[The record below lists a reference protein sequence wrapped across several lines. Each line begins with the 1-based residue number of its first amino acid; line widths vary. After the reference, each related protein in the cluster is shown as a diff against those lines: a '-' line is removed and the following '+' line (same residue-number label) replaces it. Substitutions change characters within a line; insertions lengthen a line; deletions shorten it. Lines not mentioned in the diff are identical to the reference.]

1 MTVKEIAELCGV
13 EDRTVRNWCH
23 GERFLKE
30 NFSLR
35 NAIVEK
41 LSNGSP
47 EVPAD
52 FSPEETLAIIRDGG
66 KNETLAALLE
76 ETQNLETA
84 LQSTVGSSLL
94 PLNFKGCTVRTVM
107 IGNMPWFVAKDVC
120 AALELTNPTE
130 ALKALDDDERGSL
143 RISEGTSLKG
153 GNPNMNIINE
163 SGLYTLIMR
172 SNKPEARRFR
182 KWVTSEVLPSIRAT
196 GQYTIPQ
203 LVENRLAAM
212 EKMLV
217 DNAGRGEEIIKELA
231 VMKDQFETMDVLQR
245 DMLFEIQQEIDG
257 LKGVKEV
264 VSDLN
269 AARKEVKEK
278 DRYFQLDEDIAT
290 FFKNHIATDVLP
302 MTCTKVIDLWDLF
315 HYDYDNKYKKAEFL
329 ERFKM
334 LYPQFALFKRKN
346 VYVFEGFLLF
356 DKHGACN

>member
-52 FSPEETLAIIRDGG
+52 FSLEETLAIIRDGG

-76 ETQNLETA
+76 KERNLTTA
-84 LQSTVGSSLL
+84 LQGTVESSLL
-94 PLNFKGCTVRTVM
+94 PLNFKGCAVRTVM

-120 AALELTNPTE
+120 EVLELSDVSMSV
-130 ALKALDDDERGSL
+130 AKLDDGEKLVQKLFVSGQNRD
-143 RISEGTSLKG
+143 
-153 GNPNMNIINE
+153 MIIVNE

-172 SNKPEARRFR
+172 SNKPEAWSFR

-196 GQYTIPQ
+196 GQYTMPQ

-217 DNAGRGEEIIKELA
+217 DNASRGEEIIKELA

-245 DMLFEIQQEIDG
+245 DQLFEIQQEIDG

-315 HYDYDNKYKKAEFL
+315 HYDYDNKYKKAEFGSI
-329 ERFKM
+329 
-334 LYPQFALFKRKN
+334 KRSSN
-346 VYVFEGFLLF
+346 TTTYSS
-356 DKHGACN
+356 A

>member
-52 FSPEETLAIIRDGG
+52 FSLEETLAIIRDGG

-76 ETQNLETA
+76 KERNLTTA
-84 LQSTVGSSLL
+84 LQGTVESSLL
-94 PLNFKGCTVRTVM
+94 PLNFKGCAVRTVM

-120 AALELTNPTE
+120 EVLELSDVSMSV
-130 ALKALDDDERGSL
+130 AKLDDDEKLVQKLFVSGQNRD
-143 RISEGTSLKG
+143 
-153 GNPNMNIINE
+153 MIIVNE

-172 SNKPEARRFR
+172 SNKPEARLFR

-196 GQYTIPQ
+196 GQYTMPQ

-217 DNAGRGEEIIKELA
+217 DNASRGEEIIKELA

-245 DMLFEIQQEIDG
+245 DQLFEIQQEIDG

-334 LYPQFALFKRKN
+334 LYPQFTLFKRKN

>member
-52 FSPEETLAIIRDGG
+52 FSLEETLAIIRDGG

-76 ETQNLETA
+76 KERNLTTA
-84 LQSTVGSSLL
+84 LQGTVESSLL
-94 PLNFKGCTVRTVM
+94 PLNFKGCAVRTVM

-120 AALELTNPTE
+120 EVLELSDVSMSV
-130 ALKALDDDERGSL
+130 AKLDDDEKLVQKLFVSGQNRD
-143 RISEGTSLKG
+143 
-153 GNPNMNIINE
+153 MIIVNE

-172 SNKPEARRFR
+172 SNKPEARSFR

-196 GQYTIPQ
+196 GQYAMPQ

-217 DNAGRGEEIIKELA
+217 DNASRGEEIIKELA

-245 DMLFEIQQEIDG
+245 DQLFEIQQEIDG

-290 FFKNHIATDVLP
+290 FFKNHIATDVVP

-334 LYPQFALFKRKN
+334 LYPQFTLFKRKN

>member
-52 FSPEETLAIIRDGG
+52 FSLEETLAIIRDGG

-76 ETQNLETA
+76 KERDLTTA
-84 LQSTVGSSLL
+84 LQGTVESSLL
-94 PLNFKGCTVRTVM
+94 PLNFKGCAVRTVM

-120 AALELTNPTE
+120 EVLELSDVSMSV
-130 ALKALDDDERGSL
+130 AKLDDGEKLVQKLFVSGQNRD
-143 RISEGTSLKG
+143 
-153 GNPNMNIINE
+153 MIIVNE

-172 SNKPEARRFR
+172 SNKPEAWSFR

-196 GQYTIPQ
+196 GQYTMPQ

-217 DNAGRGEEIIKELA
+217 DNASRGEEIIKELA

-245 DMLFEIQQEIDG
+245 DQLFEIQQEIDG

-334 LYPQFALFKRKN
+334 LYPQFTLFKRKN

>member
-1 MTVKEIAELCGV
+1 MTVKEIAELCGI

-23 GERFLKE
+23 GERFVKD

-52 FSPEETLAIIRDGG
+52 FSLEETLAIIRDGG

-76 ETQNLETA
+76 KERDLTTA
-84 LQSTVGSSLL
+84 LQGTVESSLL
-94 PLNFKGCTVRTVM
+94 PLNFKGCAVRTVM

-120 AALELTNPTE
+120 EVLELSDVSMSV
-130 ALKALDDDERGSL
+130 AKLDDDEKLVQKLFVSGQNRD
-143 RISEGTSLKG
+143 
-153 GNPNMNIINE
+153 MIIVNE

-172 SNKPEARRFR
+172 SNKPEARSFR

-196 GQYTIPQ
+196 GQYTMPQ

-217 DNAGRGEEIIKELA
+217 DNASRGEEIIKELA

-245 DMLFEIQQEIDG
+245 DQLFEIQQEIDG

-315 HYDYDNKYKKAEFL
+315 HYDYDNKYKKAKFL

-334 LYPQFALFKRKN
+334 LYPQFTLFKRKN

>member
-52 FSPEETLAIIRDGG
+52 FSLEETLAIIRDGG

-76 ETQNLETA
+76 KEQNLTTA
-84 LQSTVGSSLL
+84 LQGTVESSLL
-94 PLNFKGCTVRTVM
+94 PLNFKGCAVRTVM

-120 AALELTNPTE
+120 EVLELSDVSMSV
-130 ALKALDDDERGSL
+130 AKLDDDEKLVQKLFVSGQNRD
-143 RISEGTSLKG
+143 
-153 GNPNMNIINE
+153 MIIVNE

-172 SNKPEARRFR
+172 SNKPEARSFR

-196 GQYTIPQ
+196 GQYAMPQ

-217 DNAGRGEEIIKELA
+217 DNASRGEEIIKELA

-245 DMLFEIQQEIDG
+245 DQLFEIQQEIDG

-290 FFKNHIATDVLP
+290 FFKNHIATDVVP

-334 LYPQFALFKRKN
+334 LYPQFTLFKRKN

>member
-41 LSNGSP
+41 LSNGSL

-52 FSPEETLAIIRDGG
+52 FSLEETLAIIRDGG

-76 ETQNLETA
+76 KERNLTTA
-84 LQSTVGSSLL
+84 LQGTVESSLL
-94 PLNFKGCTVRTVM
+94 PLNFKGCAVRTVM

-120 AALELTNPTE
+120 EVLELSDVSMSV
-130 ALKALDDDERGSL
+130 AKLDDGEKLVQKLFVSGQNRD
-143 RISEGTSLKG
+143 
-153 GNPNMNIINE
+153 MIIVNE

-172 SNKPEARRFR
+172 SNKPEAWSFR

-196 GQYTIPQ
+196 GQYTMPQ

-217 DNAGRGEEIIKELA
+217 DNASRGEEIIKELA

-245 DMLFEIQQEIDG
+245 DQLFEIQQEIDG

-334 LYPQFALFKRKN
+334 LYPQFTLFKRKN

>member
-52 FSPEETLAIIRDGG
+52 FSLEETLAIIRDGG

-76 ETQNLETA
+76 KERDLTTA
-84 LQSTVGSSLL
+84 LQGTVESSLL
-94 PLNFKGCTVRTVM
+94 PLNFKGCAVRTVM

-120 AALELTNPTE
+120 EVLELSDVSMSV
-130 ALKALDDDERGSL
+130 AKLDDDEKLVQKLFVSGQNRD
-143 RISEGTSLKG
+143 
-153 GNPNMNIINE
+153 MIIVNE

-172 SNKPEARRFR
+172 SNKPEARSFR

-196 GQYTIPQ
+196 GQYTMPQ
-203 LVENRLAAM
+203 LVENQLAAM

-217 DNAGRGEEIIKELA
+217 DNASRGEEIIKELA

-245 DMLFEIQQEIDG
+245 DQLFEIQQEIDG

-334 LYPQFALFKRKN
+334 LYPQFTLFKRKN

>member
-1 MTVKEIAELCGV
+1 MTVKEISELCGV

-52 FSPEETLAIIRDGG
+52 FSLEETLSIIRDGG

-76 ETQNLETA
+76 KERNLTTA
-84 LQSTVGSSLL
+84 LQGTVESSLL
-94 PLNFKGCTVRTVM
+94 PLNFKGCAVRTVM

-120 AALELTNPTE
+120 EVLELSDVSMSV
-130 ALKALDDDERGSL
+130 AKLDDDEKLVQKLFVSGQNRD
-143 RISEGTSLKG
+143 
-153 GNPNMNIINE
+153 MIIVNE

-172 SNKPEARRFR
+172 SNKPEAWSFR

-196 GQYTIPQ
+196 GQYTMPQ

-217 DNAGRGEEIIKELA
+217 DNASRGEEIIKELA

-334 LYPQFALFKRKN
+334 LYPQFTLFKRKN

>member
-52 FSPEETLAIIRDGG
+52 FSLEETLAIIRDGG

-76 ETQNLETA
+76 KERNLTTA
-84 LQSTVGSSLL
+84 LQGTVESSLL
-94 PLNFKGCTVRTVM
+94 PLNFKGCAVRTVM

-120 AALELTNPTE
+120 EVLELSDVSMSV
-130 ALKALDDDERGSL
+130 AKLDDGEKLVQKLFVSGQNRD
-143 RISEGTSLKG
+143 
-153 GNPNMNIINE
+153 MIIVNE

-172 SNKPEARRFR
+172 SNKPEAWSFR

-196 GQYTIPQ
+196 GQYTMPQ

-217 DNAGRGEEIIKELA
+217 DNASRGEEIIKELA

-245 DMLFEIQQEIDG
+245 DQLFEIQQEIDG

-334 LYPQFALFKRKN
+334 LYPQFTLFKGKN
-346 VYVFEGFLLF
+346 VYLF
-356 DKHGACN
+356 QQINDSQRL

>member
-47 EVPAD
+47 EVPSD
-52 FSPEETLAIIRDGG
+52 FSLEETLAIIRDGG
-66 KNETLAALLE
+66 K
-76 ETQNLETA
+76 
-84 LQSTVGSSLL
+84 SSLL
-94 PLNFKGCTVRTVM
+94 PLNFKGCAVRTVM

-120 AALELTNPTE
+120 EVLELSDVSMSV
-130 ALKALDDDERGSL
+130 AKLDDDEKLVQKLFVSGQNRD
-143 RISEGTSLKG
+143 
-153 GNPNMNIINE
+153 MIIVNE

-172 SNKPEARRFR
+172 SNKPEARSFR

-196 GQYTIPQ
+196 GQYTMPQ
-203 LVENRLAAM
+203 VVENRLAAM

-217 DNAGRGEEIIKELA
+217 DNASRGEEIIKELA

-245 DMLFEIQQEIDG
+245 DQLFEIQQEIDG

-334 LYPQFALFKRKN
+334 LYPQFTLFKRKN

>member
-1 MTVKEIAELCGV
+1 MLEKE
-13 EDRTVRNWCH
+13 RN
-23 GERFLKE
+23 L
-30 NFSLR
+30 
-35 NAIVEK
+35 
-41 LSNGSP
+41 
-47 EVPAD
+47 
-52 FSPEETLAIIRDGG
+52 T
-66 KNETLAALLE
+66 
-76 ETQNLETA
+76 TA
-84 LQSTVGSSLL
+84 LQGTVESSLL
-94 PLNFKGCTVRTVM
+94 PLNFKGCAVRTVM

-120 AALELTNPTE
+120 EVLELSDVSMSV
-130 ALKALDDDERGSL
+130 AKLDDDEKLVQKLFVSGQNRD
-143 RISEGTSLKG
+143 
-153 GNPNMNIINE
+153 MIIVNE

-172 SNKPEARRFR
+172 SNKPEARSFR

-196 GQYTIPQ
+196 GQYTMPQ

-217 DNAGRGEEIIKELA
+217 DNASRGEEIIKELA

-245 DMLFEIQQEIDG
+245 DQLFEIQQEIDG

-269 AARKEVKEK
+269 AARKGVKEK
-278 DRYFQLDEDIAT
+278 DRYFQLDEDITT

-334 LYPQFALFKRKN
+334 LYPQFTLFKRKN

>member
-52 FSPEETLAIIRDGG
+52 FSLEETLAIIRDGG

-76 ETQNLETA
+76 KEQNLTTT
-84 LQSTVGSSLL
+84 LQSTVESSLL
-94 PLNFKGCTVRTVM
+94 PLNFKGCAVRTVM

-120 AALELTNPTE
+120 EVLELSDVSMSV
-130 ALKALDDDERGSL
+130 AKLDDDEKLVQKLFVSGQNRD
-143 RISEGTSLKG
+143 
-153 GNPNMNIINE
+153 MIIVNE

-172 SNKPEARRFR
+172 SNKPEARLFR

-196 GQYTIPQ
+196 GQYTMPQ

-217 DNAGRGEEIIKELA
+217 DNASRGEEIIKELA

-245 DMLFEIQQEIDG
+245 DQLFEIQQEIDG

-334 LYPQFALFKRKN
+334 LYPQFTLFKRKN

>member
-52 FSPEETLAIIRDGG
+52 FSLEETLAIIRDGG

-76 ETQNLETA
+76 KERDLTTA
-84 LQSTVGSSLL
+84 LQGTVESSLL
-94 PLNFKGCTVRTVM
+94 PLNFKGCAVRTVM

-120 AALELTNPTE
+120 EVLELSDVSMSV
-130 ALKALDDDERGSL
+130 AKLDDDEKLVQKLFVSGQNRD
-143 RISEGTSLKG
+143 
-153 GNPNMNIINE
+153 MIIVNE

-172 SNKPEARRFR
+172 SNKPEARSFR

-196 GQYTIPQ
+196 GQYTMPQ

-217 DNAGRGEEIIKELA
+217 DNASRGEEIIKELA

-245 DMLFEIQQEIDG
+245 DQLFEIQQEIDG

-315 HYDYDNKYKKAEFL
+315 HYDYDNKYKKAKFL

-334 LYPQFALFKRKN
+334 LYPQFTLFKRKN

>member
-52 FSPEETLAIIRDGG
+52 FSLEETLAIIRDGG

-76 ETQNLETA
+76 KEQNLTTT
-84 LQSTVGSSLL
+84 LQSTVESSLL
-94 PLNFKGCTVRTVM
+94 SLNFKGCAVRTVM

-120 AALELTNPTE
+120 EVLELSDVN
-130 ALKALDDDERGSL
+130 KAVSKLDEDEKLIRKLFVSGQN
-143 RISEGTSLKG
+143 RD
-153 GNPNMNIINE
+153 MIIVNE

-172 SNKPEARRFR
+172 SNKPEARLFR

-196 GQYTIPQ
+196 GQYTMPQ

-217 DNAGRGEEIIKELA
+217 DNASRGEEIIKELA

-245 DMLFEIQQEIDG
+245 DQLFEIQQEIDG

-334 LYPQFALFKRKN
+334 LYPQFTLFKRKN

>member
-47 EVPAD
+47 EVPSD
-52 FSPEETLAIIRDGG
+52 FLLEETLAIIRDGG

-76 ETQNLETA
+76 KERDLTTA
-84 LQSTVGSSLL
+84 LQGTVESSLL
-94 PLNFKGCTVRTVM
+94 PLNFKGCAVRTVM

-120 AALELTNPTE
+120 EVLELSDVSMSV
-130 ALKALDDDERGSL
+130 AKLDDDEKLVQKLFVSGQNRD
-143 RISEGTSLKG
+143 
-153 GNPNMNIINE
+153 MIIVNE

-172 SNKPEARRFR
+172 SNKPEARSFR

-196 GQYTIPQ
+196 GQYTMPQ
-203 LVENRLAAM
+203 LVENQLAAM

-217 DNAGRGEEIIKELA
+217 DNASRGEEIIKELA

-245 DMLFEIQQEIDG
+245 DQLFEIQQEIDG

-302 MTCTKVIDLWDLF
+302 MACTKVIDLWDLF

-334 LYPQFALFKRKN
+334 LYPQFTLFKRKN

>member
-41 LSNGSP
+41 LSNGSL

-52 FSPEETLAIIRDGG
+52 FSLEETLAIIRDGG

-76 ETQNLETA
+76 KERNLTTA
-84 LQSTVGSSLL
+84 LQGTVESSLL
-94 PLNFKGCTVRTVM
+94 PLNFKGCAVRTVM

-120 AALELTNPTE
+120 EVLELSDVSMSV
-130 ALKALDDDERGSL
+130 AKLDDDEKLVQKLFVSGQNRD
-143 RISEGTSLKG
+143 
-153 GNPNMNIINE
+153 MIIVNE

-172 SNKPEARRFR
+172 SNKPEARSFR

-196 GQYTIPQ
+196 GQYTMPQ

-217 DNAGRGEEIIKELA
+217 DNASRGEEIIKELA

-245 DMLFEIQQEIDG
+245 DQLFEIQQEIDG

-278 DRYFQLDEDIAT
+278 DRYFQLDEDITT

-334 LYPQFALFKRKN
+334 LYPQFTLFKRKN

>member
-47 EVPAD
+47 EVPSD
-52 FSPEETLAIIRDGG
+52 FSLEETLAIIRDGG

-76 ETQNLETA
+76 KERNLTTA
-84 LQSTVGSSLL
+84 LQGTVESSLL
-94 PLNFKGCTVRTVM
+94 PLNFKGCAVRTVM

-120 AALELTNPTE
+120 EVLELSDVSMSV
-130 ALKALDDDERGSL
+130 AKLDDDEKLVQKLFVSGQNRD
-143 RISEGTSLKG
+143 
-153 GNPNMNIINE
+153 MIIVNE

-172 SNKPEARRFR
+172 SNKPEARLFR

-196 GQYTIPQ
+196 GQYTMPQ

-217 DNAGRGEEIIKELA
+217 DNASRGEEIIKELA
-231 VMKDQFETMDVLQR
+231 VMKDQFETMGVLQR
-245 DMLFEIQQEIDG
+245 DQLFEIQQEIDG

-334 LYPQFALFKRKN
+334 LYPQFTLFKRKN

>member
-52 FSPEETLAIIRDGG
+52 FSLEETLAIIRDGG

-76 ETQNLETA
+76 KERDLTTA
-84 LQSTVGSSLL
+84 MQGTVESSLL
-94 PLNFKGCTVRTVM
+94 PLNFKGCAVRTVM

-120 AALELTNPTE
+120 EVLELSDVSMSV
-130 ALKALDDDERGSL
+130 AKLDDGEKLVQKLFVSGQNRD
-143 RISEGTSLKG
+143 
-153 GNPNMNIINE
+153 MIIVNE

-172 SNKPEARRFR
+172 SNKPEAWSFR

-196 GQYTIPQ
+196 GQYTMPQ

-217 DNAGRGEEIIKELA
+217 DNASRGEEIIKELA

-245 DMLFEIQQEIDG
+245 DQLFEIQQEIDG

-334 LYPQFALFKRKN
+334 LYPQFTLFKRKN

>member
-41 LSNGSP
+41 LSSGSP

-52 FSPEETLAIIRDGG
+52 FSLEETLAIIRDGG
-66 KNETLAALLE
+66 KNETVAALLE
-76 ETQNLETA
+76 KERDLTTA
-84 LQSTVGSSLL
+84 LQGTVESSLL
-94 PLNFKGCTVRTVM
+94 PLNFKGCAVRTVM

-120 AALELTNPTE
+120 EVLELSDVSMSV
-130 ALKALDDDERGSL
+130 AKLDDDEKLVQKLFVSGQNRD
-143 RISEGTSLKG
+143 
-153 GNPNMNIINE
+153 MIIVNE

-172 SNKPEARRFR
+172 SNKPEARSFR

-196 GQYTIPQ
+196 GQYTMPQ

-217 DNAGRGEEIIKELA
+217 DNASRGEEIIKELA

-245 DMLFEIQQEIDG
+245 DQLFEIQQEIDG

-315 HYDYDNKYKKAEFL
+315 HYDYDNKYKKAKFL

-334 LYPQFALFKRKN
+334 LYPQFTLFKRKN

>member
-52 FSPEETLAIIRDGG
+52 FSLEETLAIIRDGG

-76 ETQNLETA
+76 KERNLTTA
-84 LQSTVGSSLL
+84 LQGTVESSLL
-94 PLNFKGCTVRTVM
+94 PLNFKGCAVRTVM

-120 AALELTNPTE
+120 EVLELSDVSMSV
-130 ALKALDDDERGSL
+130 AKLDDDEKLVQKLFVSGQNRD
-143 RISEGTSLKG
+143 
-153 GNPNMNIINE
+153 MIIVNE

-172 SNKPEARRFR
+172 SNKPEARSFR

-196 GQYTIPQ
+196 GQYTMPQ

-217 DNAGRGEEIIKELA
+217 DNASRGEEIIKELA

-245 DMLFEIQQEIDG
+245 DQLFEIQQEIDG

-278 DRYFQLDEDIAT
+278 GRYFQLDEDIAT

-334 LYPQFALFKRKN
+334 LYPQFTLFKRKN

-356 DKHGACN
+356 DKQGACN

>member
-52 FSPEETLAIIRDGG
+52 FSLEETLAIIRDGG

-76 ETQNLETA
+76 KERNLTTA
-84 LQSTVGSSLL
+84 LQGTVESSLL
-94 PLNFKGCTVRTVM
+94 PLSFKGCAVRTVI

-120 AALELTNPTE
+120 EVLELSDVSMSV
-130 ALKALDDDERGSL
+130 AKLDDDEKLVQKLFVSGQNRD
-143 RISEGTSLKG
+143 
-153 GNPNMNIINE
+153 MIIVNE

-172 SNKPEARRFR
+172 SNKPEARSFR
-182 KWVTSEVLPSIRAT
+182 KWVTSEGWPSIRAT
-196 GQYTIPQ
+196 GQYTMPQ

-217 DNAGRGEEIIKELA
+217 DNASRGEEIIKELA

-245 DMLFEIQQEIDG
+245 DQLFEIQQEIDG

-334 LYPQFALFKRKN
+334 LYPQFTLFKRKN

>member
-52 FSPEETLAIIRDGG
+52 FSLEETLAIIRDGG

-76 ETQNLETA
+76 KERDLTTA
-84 LQSTVGSSLL
+84 LQGTVESSLL
-94 PLNFKGCTVRTVM
+94 PLNFKGCAVRTVM

-120 AALELTNPTE
+120 EVLELSDVSMSV
-130 ALKALDDDERGSL
+130 AKLDDDEKLVQKLFVSGQNRD
-143 RISEGTSLKG
+143 
-153 GNPNMNIINE
+153 MIIVNE

-172 SNKPEARRFR
+172 SNKPEARSFR

-196 GQYTIPQ
+196 GQYTMPQ

-217 DNAGRGEEIIKELA
+217 DNASRGEEIIKELA

-245 DMLFEIQQEIDG
+245 DQLFEIQQEIDG

-278 DRYFQLDEDIAT
+278 DRCFQLDEDIAT

-315 HYDYDNKYKKAEFL
+315 HYDYDNKYKKAKFL

-334 LYPQFALFKRKN
+334 LYPQFTLFKRKN

>member
-52 FSPEETLAIIRDGG
+52 FSLEETLAIIRDGG

-76 ETQNLETA
+76 KERNLTTA
-84 LQSTVGSSLL
+84 LQGTVESSLL
-94 PLNFKGCTVRTVM
+94 PLNFKGCAVRTVM

-120 AALELTNPTE
+120 EVLELSDVN
-130 ALKALDDDERGSL
+130 KAVSKLDEDEKLIRKLFVSGQN
-143 RISEGTSLKG
+143 RD
-153 GNPNMNIINE
+153 MIIVNE

-196 GQYTIPQ
+196 GQYTMPQ
-203 LVENRLAAM
+203 LVESRLTAM

-217 DNAGRGEEIIKELA
+217 DNASRNEEIIKELA

-334 LYPQFALFKRKN
+334 LYPQFTLFKRKN

>member
-52 FSPEETLAIIRDGG
+52 FSLEETLAIIRDGG

-84 LQSTVGSSLL
+84 LQSTVESSLL
-94 PLNFKGCTVRTVM
+94 PLNFKGGAVRMVM

-120 AALELTNPTE
+120 EVLELSDVSMSV
-130 ALKALDDDERGSL
+130 AKLDDDEKLVQKLFVSGQNRD
-143 RISEGTSLKG
+143 
-153 GNPNMNIINE
+153 MIIVNE

-172 SNKPEARRFR
+172 SNKPEARSFR

-196 GQYTIPQ
+196 GQYTMPQ
-203 LVENRLAAM
+203 LVENQLAAM

-217 DNAGRGEEIIKELA
+217 DNASRGEEIIKELA

-245 DMLFEIQQEIDG
+245 DQLFEIQQEIDG

-334 LYPQFALFKRKN
+334 LYPQFTLFKRKN

>member
-52 FSPEETLAIIRDGG
+52 FSLEETLAIIRDGG

-76 ETQNLETA
+76 KERDLTTA
-84 LQSTVGSSLL
+84 LQGTVESSLL
-94 PLNFKGCTVRTVM
+94 PLNFKGCAVRTVM

-120 AALELTNPTE
+120 EVLELSDVSMSV
-130 ALKALDDDERGSL
+130 AKLDDDEKLVQKLFVSGQNRD
-143 RISEGTSLKG
+143 
-153 GNPNMNIINE
+153 MIIVNE

-172 SNKPEARRFR
+172 SNKPEARLFR

-196 GQYTIPQ
+196 GQYTMPQ

-217 DNAGRGEEIIKELA
+217 DNASRGEEIIKELA

-245 DMLFEIQQEIDG
+245 DQLFEIQQEIDG

-334 LYPQFALFKRKN
+334 LYPQFTLFKRKN

>member
-52 FSPEETLAIIRDGG
+52 FSLEETLAIIRDGG

-84 LQSTVGSSLL
+84 LQSTVESSLL
-94 PLNFKGCTVRTVM
+94 PLNFKGCAVRMVM

-120 AALELTNPTE
+120 EVLELSDVN
-130 ALKALDDDERGSL
+130 KAVSKLDEDEKLIRKLFVSGQN
-143 RISEGTSLKG
+143 RDMI
-153 GNPNMNIINE
+153 IINE

-196 GQYTIPQ
+196 GQYTMPQ

-212 EKMLV
+212 EKMLA
-217 DNAGRGEEIIKELA
+217 DNANRGEEIIKELA

-245 DMLFEIQQEIDG
+245 DQLFEIQQEIDG

-290 FFKNHIATDVLP
+290 FFKNHIATDVVP

-329 ERFKM
+329 ERFRM
-334 LYPQFALFKRKN
+334 LYPQFTLFKRKN

>member
-52 FSPEETLAIIRDGG
+52 FSLEETLAIIRDGG

-76 ETQNLETA
+76 KERNLTTA
-84 LQSTVGSSLL
+84 LQGTVESSLL
-94 PLNFKGCTVRTVM
+94 PLNFKGCAVRTVM

-120 AALELTNPTE
+120 EVLELSDVSMSV
-130 ALKALDDDERGSL
+130 AKLDDDEKLVQKLFVSGQNRD
-143 RISEGTSLKG
+143 
-153 GNPNMNIINE
+153 MIIVNE

-172 SNKPEARRFR
+172 SNKPEAWSFR

-196 GQYTIPQ
+196 GQYTMPQ

-217 DNAGRGEEIIKELA
+217 DNASRGEEIIKELA

-245 DMLFEIQQEIDG
+245 DQLFEIQQEIDG

-334 LYPQFALFKRKN
+334 LYPQFTLFKRKN

-356 DKHGACN
+356 DKQGACN

>member
-52 FSPEETLAIIRDGG
+52 FSLEETLAIIRDGG

-84 LQSTVGSSLL
+84 LQSTVESSLL
-94 PLNFKGCTVRTVM
+94 PLSFNGSAVRTVM

-120 AALELTNPTE
+120 EVLELSDVSMSV
-130 ALKALDDDERGSL
+130 AKLDDDEKLVQKLFVSGQNRD
-143 RISEGTSLKG
+143 
-153 GNPNMNIINE
+153 MIIVNE

-196 GQYTIPQ
+196 GQYTMPQ

-217 DNAGRGEEIIKELA
+217 DNASRGEEIIKELA

-245 DMLFEIQQEIDG
+245 DQLFEIQQEIDG

-269 AARKEVKEK
+269 AVRKEVKEK

-334 LYPQFALFKRKN
+334 LYPQFTLFKRKN

>member
-52 FSPEETLAIIRDGG
+52 FSLEETLAIIRDGG

-76 ETQNLETA
+76 KERNLTTA
-84 LQSTVGSSLL
+84 LQGTVESSLL
-94 PLNFKGCTVRTVM
+94 LLSFKGCAVRTVI

-120 AALELTNPTE
+120 EVLELSDVSMSV
-130 ALKALDDDERGSL
+130 AKLDDDEKLVQKLFVSGQNRD
-143 RISEGTSLKG
+143 
-153 GNPNMNIINE
+153 MIIVNE

-172 SNKPEARRFR
+172 SNKPEARSFR

-196 GQYTIPQ
+196 GQYTMPQ

-217 DNAGRGEEIIKELA
+217 DNASRGEEIIKELA

-245 DMLFEIQQEIDG
+245 DQLFEIQQEIDG

-334 LYPQFALFKRKN
+334 LYPQFTLFKRKN

>member
-47 EVPAD
+47 EVPSD
-52 FSPEETLAIIRDGG
+52 FLLEETLAIIRDGG

-76 ETQNLETA
+76 KERDLTTA
-84 LQSTVGSSLL
+84 LQGTVESSLL
-94 PLNFKGCTVRTVM
+94 PLNFKGCAVRTVM

-120 AALELTNPTE
+120 EVLELSDVSMSV
-130 ALKALDDDERGSL
+130 AKLDDDEKLVQKLFVSGQNRD
-143 RISEGTSLKG
+143 
-153 GNPNMNIINE
+153 MIIVNE

-172 SNKPEARRFR
+172 SNKPEARSFR

-196 GQYTIPQ
+196 GQYTMPQ
-203 LVENRLAAM
+203 LVENQLAAM

-217 DNAGRGEEIIKELA
+217 DNASRGEEIIKELA

-245 DMLFEIQQEIDG
+245 DQLFEIQQEIDG

-334 LYPQFALFKRKN
+334 LYPQFTLFKRKN

>member
-1 MTVKEIAELCGV
+1 ME
-13 EDRTVRNWCH
+13 
-23 GERFLKE
+23 
-30 NFSLR
+30 
-35 NAIVEK
+35 
-41 LSNGSP
+41 
-47 EVPAD
+47 
-52 FSPEETLAIIRDGG
+52 
-66 KNETLAALLE
+66 KNEIIPFGYDDQL
-76 ETQNLETA
+76 
-84 LQSTVGSSLL
+84 
-94 PLNFKGCTVRTVM
+94 VRTVV
-107 IGNMPWFVAKDVC
+107 IDGMPWFVAKDVC
-120 AALELTNPTE
+120 EVLELSDVN
-130 ALKALDDDERGSL
+130 KAVSKLDEDEKLIRKLFVSGQN
-143 RISEGTSLKG
+143 RD
-153 GNPNMNIINE
+153 MIIVNE

-196 GQYTIPQ
+196 GQYTMPQ

-217 DNAGRGEEIIKELA
+217 DNANRSEELKKGLA
-231 VMKDQFETMDVLQR
+231 DMLEQFKTTDSLRWDQ
-245 DMLFEIQQEIDG
+245 LFEIQQEIDG
-257 LKGVKEV
+257 LSGVKEV
-264 VSDLN
+264 VKDLN

-329 ERFKM
+329 ERFRM
-334 LYPQFALFKRKN
+334 LYPQFTLFKRKN

>member
-52 FSPEETLAIIRDGG
+52 FSLEETLAIIRDGG

-76 ETQNLETA
+76 KERNLTTA
-84 LQSTVGSSLL
+84 LQGTVESSLL
-94 PLNFKGCTVRTVM
+94 PLNFKGCAVRTVM

-120 AALELTNPTE
+120 EVLELSDVSMSV
-130 ALKALDDDERGSL
+130 AKLDDGEKLVQKLFVSGQNRD
-143 RISEGTSLKG
+143 
-153 GNPNMNIINE
+153 MIIVNE

-172 SNKPEARRFR
+172 SNKPEAWSFR

-196 GQYTIPQ
+196 GQYTMPQ

-217 DNAGRGEEIIKELA
+217 DNASRGEEIIKELA

-245 DMLFEIQQEIDG
+245 DQLFEIQQEIDG

-334 LYPQFALFKRKN
+334 LYPQFTLFKRKN

-356 DKHGACN
+356 DKQGACN

>member
-52 FSPEETLAIIRDGG
+52 FSLEETLAIIRDGG

-76 ETQNLETA
+76 KERNLTTA
-84 LQSTVGSSLL
+84 LQGTVESSLL
-94 PLNFKGCTVRTVM
+94 PLNFKGCAVRTVM

-120 AALELTNPTE
+120 EVLELSDVSMSV
-130 ALKALDDDERGSL
+130 AKLDDDEKLVQKLFVSGQNRD
-143 RISEGTSLKG
+143 
-153 GNPNMNIINE
+153 MIIVNE

-172 SNKPEARRFR
+172 SNKPEARLFR

-196 GQYTIPQ
+196 GQYTMPQ

-217 DNAGRGEEIIKELA
+217 DNASRGEEIIKELA

-245 DMLFEIQQEIDG
+245 DQLFEIQQEIDG

-329 ERFKM
+329 ERFRM